1 MKCLSP
7 LCLLALGLSACAD
20 GPTRGLLASVDRTP
34 VGATREIPPPAPGA
48 DARSGAAAILELP
61 VEARVRG
68 RMEERR
74 YANGWRQSVALDR
87 KVMGKGWNELTV
99 DLRTAP
105 AAAREGE
112 ISMGKPTEEGVRKEL
127 SMRFPATRMRI
138 LTEPMRNALGPFGL
152 AVGPGPQG
160 TRCAFAWQWVDDLRA
175 AARTDAAETRIARGD
190 EIPASIRLRV
200 CRKGA
205 TDRQFVDWYSRL
217 RATEPAHV
225 DRVVEAARSG
235 ADAPAPAVE
244 TRPATSPR
252 LARAARKPRP
262 AARRREAGTTVVERH
277 REAPR
282 FVAPP
287 ASRLDPSLPSQ
298 AYSGPPAAR

>member
-1 MKCLSP
+1 MKCLPP

-34 VGATREIPPPAPGA
+34 VGATREPASPAPGV

-68 RMEERR
+68 GLEERR

-87 KVMGKGWNELTV
+87 AVMGKGWNELTV

-105 AAAREGE
+105 AAGRAGE
-112 ISMGKPTEEGVRKEL
+112 IPMGRPTEDGVRKEL
-127 SMRFPATRMRI
+127 AMRFPATRMRI

-160 TRCAFAWQWVDDLRA
+160 MRCAFAWQWVDDLRA
-175 AARTDAAETRIARGD
+175 AARVDEAETRVARGD

-205 TDRQFVDWYSRL
+205 TERQFVDWFSRL
-217 RATEPAHV
+217 RTSDAARF
-225 DRVVEAARSG
+225 DQVVEAARSG
-235 ADAPAPAVE
+235 VDAPAPAV
-244 TRPATSPR
+244 TRPAISPT
-252 LARAARKPRP
+252 LAHARRPRP

-277 REAPR
+277 RDAPR
-282 FVAPP
+282 FVAAP

-298 AYSGPPAAR
+298 AYAGPPAAR